1 MNFVHYIP
9 SPSSTIKSLL
19 LSKSAYFMSFYCD
32 PLHLIGVSYMHVG
45 EGYLLHQ
52 EQRISNPEKH
62 GLRMSQVRHSQN
74 RLLCNSASTAE
85 LTESYHRSHH
95 ASFELLV

>member
-52 EQRISNPEKH
+52 EQRISNH
-62 GLRMSQVRHSQN
+62 GEAWSTHVS
-74 RLLCNSASTAE
+74 SASFSEQAP
-85 LTESYHRSHH
+85 LQLSFRS
-95 ASFELLV
+95 